1 LTAGSGCSASFSAEV
16 RFFPRGADL
25 GFSLILASPSSAVAL
40 GFLER
45 GFAGAFFGGDSG
57 LAWSLMREERRGSA
71 APALALRTIQRC
83 VRRKDLGVVVWFRE
97 RRAGHSGTL
106 FNVKPCH
113 HPLSFPGTRSTD
125 IHHMIHPISS
135 GHATSGSFFPLP
147 PSLFHCDSPI
157 SSNLTQ
163 DTFGAGR
170 IMTHRHY
177 LKRGVQDSPYYWVD

>member
-1 LTAGSGCSASFSAEV
+1 LTAGSGCSASFSVEV
-16 RFFPRGADL
+16 RFLPRDADL
-25 GFSLILASPSSAVAL
+25 GFSLLLASPSSAVAL

-45 GFAGAFFGGDSG
+45 GLAGVFFGGGSG
-57 LAWSLMREERRGSA
+57 LPWSLMREERRGSA

-125 IHHMIHPISS
+125 KRHMIHTVSS
-135 GHATSGSFFPLP
+135 GHATSDLPLSP
-147 PSLFHCDSPI
+147 FTATIPSH
-157 SSNLTQ
+157 LT
-163 DTFGAGR
+163 
-170 IMTHRHY
+170 
-177 LKRGVQDSPYYWVD
+177 